1 MIESGSGARRG
12 NTKALVSPSAETIR
26 ELQAPPRTVLESD
39 VRLLA
44 ERVATLSQRME
55 DLGRENA
62 ALRSEVNAVARE
74 NSALRVDMQSL
85 LARKTPPSAPYTSRT
100 PTSETIHVPIT
111 RRPPKK

>member
-1 MIESGSGARRG
+1 MIEPGSGARRG

-26 ELQAPPRTVLESD
+26 ELQAPPKTVLEAD

-55 DLGRENA
+55 ELGRENA
-62 ALRSEVNAVARE
+62 ALRTDVKALAHE

-85 LARKTPPSAPYTSRT
+85 LARRTPQSAPYTSRT
-100 PTSETIHVPIT
+100 PTSETVHVPTT